1 MPDYEI
7 RLFQSDGSLA
17 VVHVSHHPSDEEAVE
32 HARGLIGDHAR
43 FEVRNGNRT
52 VGAARI

>member
-17 VVHVSHHPSDEEAVE
+17 VVHMSHHPSDEEALAY
-32 HARGLIGDHAR
+32 ARGLIGDHAR
-43 FEVRNGNRT
+43 FEVRDSTRM
-52 VGAARI
+52 VGGAKL